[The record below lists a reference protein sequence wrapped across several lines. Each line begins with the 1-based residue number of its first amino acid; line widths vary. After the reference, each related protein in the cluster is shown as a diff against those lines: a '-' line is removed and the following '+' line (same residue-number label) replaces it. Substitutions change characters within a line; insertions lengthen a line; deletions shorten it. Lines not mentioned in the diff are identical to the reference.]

1 VIISTFIGSDG
12 TTSHECE
19 TPQKRN
25 LEMKHWMLATAMI
38 LIATTAMAIAANDSP
53 GHVKEA
59 AAAEVVAAGF
69 IDDWNSHD
77 MKSFAELF
85 AENADFVNVIGLWWR
100 GRPEIQKAH
109 EALHATRM
117 RNSHLVATETAVR
130 VLRPGVA
137 VIHVRWELTGD
148 TGIDSVTLPTRQG
161 ILSLLT
167 VKTGSK
173 WLIASAQNTDVVP
186 LPNVPPPK

>member
-1 VIISTFIGSDG
+1 
-12 TTSHECE
+12 
-19 TPQKRN
+19 
-25 LEMKHWMLATAMI
+25 MKHWILATTVI
-38 LIATTAMAIAANDSP
+38 FIATTAVEIAAKDSP
-53 GHVKEA
+53 GRVTEA
-59 AAAEVVAAGF
+59 AAAKAVAAGF
-69 IDDWNSHD
+69 VDDWNSHD

-100 GRPEIQKAH
+100 GRPEIQAAH

-148 TGIDSVTLPTRQG
+148 TGIDGVTLPPRQG
-161 ILSLLT
+161 ILSLVT
-167 VKTGSK
+167 VSTGSK

>member
-1 VIISTFIGSDG
+1 
-12 TTSHECE
+12 
-19 TPQKRN
+19 
-25 LEMKHWMLATAMI
+25 MKHWMLATTVI
-38 LIATTAMAIAANDSP
+38 LIATASMTITAKDSP
-53 GHVKEA
+53 VHVTEA
-59 AAAEVVAAGF
+59 AAAKAVAAGF
-69 IDDWNSHD
+69 VDDWNSHD
-77 MKSFAELF
+77 MKSFGELF

-100 GRPEIQKAH
+100 GRAEIQKAH
-109 EALHATRM
+109 EAIHATRM
-117 RNSHLVATETAVR
+117 KNSHLVATETAVR

-148 TGIDSVTLPTRQG
+148 TGIDGVTLPPRLG
-161 ILSLLT
+161 ILSLVT